1 MQSQL
6 NIPRVTYTPKL
17 ATYMRKKGWRH
28 IAIGHASAC
37 GCCVDL
43 SEVATRFVDDAA
55 ADKLRAKGCVELHG
69 ELGSVLV
76 ARGMEY
82 DSSVE
87 LGLRSFFGAK
97 DITASGRGVC
107 STPLV
112 GCGMERILPPATAH
126 SEHLLTRNRLF
137 TDADM
142 RVEKGR

>member
-17 ATYMRKKGWRH
+17 ATYMRKKGWNH
-28 IAIGHASAC
+28 IAIEHASAC

-55 ADKLRAKGCVELHG
+55 ADKLRAKGCVEL
-69 ELGSVLV
+69 GSVLV

-82 DSSVE
+82 DNAVE

-97 DITASGRGVC
+97 DITVRGIR
-107 STPLV
+107 SWSL
-112 GCGMERILPPATAH
+112 
-126 SEHLLTRNRLF
+126 
-137 TDADM
+137 
-142 RVEKGR
+142 

>member
-28 IAIGHASAC
+28 IAIEQASAC

-43 SEVATRFVDDAA
+43 SEVATRFIDGAA
-55 ADKLRAKGCVELHG
+55 ADKLRTKGCVELHG

-82 DSSVE
+82 DNSVE

-97 DITASGRGVC
+97 DITVRGIR
-107 STPLV
+107 SWSL
-112 GCGMERILPPATAH
+112 
-126 SEHLLTRNRLF
+126 
-137 TDADM
+137 
-142 RVEKGR
+142 

>member
-1 MQSQL
+1 MQSQP

-17 ATYMRKKGWRH
+17 ATYMRKKGWHH
-28 IAIGHASAC
+28 IAIEHASAC

-82 DSSVE
+82 DDAVE

-97 DITASGRGVC
+97 DITVRGIR
-107 STPLV
+107 SWSL
-112 GCGMERILPPATAH
+112 
-126 SEHLLTRNRLF
+126 
-137 TDADM
+137 
-142 RVEKGR
+142 

>member
-17 ATYMRKKGWRH
+17 AMYMRKKGWRH
-28 IAIGHASAC
+28 IAIEQASAC

-76 ARGMEY
+76 ARRDG
-82 DSSVE
+82 
-87 LGLRSFFGAK
+87 
-97 DITASGRGVC
+97 I
-107 STPLV
+107 
-112 GCGMERILPPATAH
+112 
-126 SEHLLTRNRLF
+126 
-137 TDADM
+137 
-142 RVEKGR
+142 

>member
-28 IAIGHASAC
+28 IAIEQASAC

-43 SEVATRFVDDAA
+43 SEVATRFVDDAE
-55 ADKLRAKGCVELHG
+55 ADKLHG

-82 DSSVE
+82 DNSVE

-97 DITASGRGVC
+97 DITVRGIR
-107 STPLV
+107 SWSL
-112 GCGMERILPPATAH
+112 
-126 SEHLLTRNRLF
+126 
-137 TDADM
+137 
-142 RVEKGR
+142 

>member
-17 ATYMRKKGWRH
+17 ATYMRKKGWHH
-28 IAIGHASAC
+28 IAIEQASAC

-82 DSSVE
+82 DNSVE
-87 LGLRSFFGAK
+87 LGFAAFSARKTSRCA
-97 DITASGRGVC
+97 ASGRGVC

-112 GCGMERILPPATAH
+112 GCGME
-126 SEHLLTRNRLF
+126 
-137 TDADM
+137 
-142 RVEKGR
+142 

>member
-1 MQSQL
+1 MPSQP

-17 ATYMRKKGWRH
+17 ATYMRKKGWHH
-28 IAIGHASAC
+28 IAIEHASAC

-82 DSSVE
+82 DDTVE
-87 LGLRSFFGAK
+87 LGSQLLRREGHHRA
-97 DITASGRGVC
+97 RHQVVE
-107 STPLV
+107 LV
-112 GCGMERILPPATAH
+112 ANP
-126 SEHLLTRNRLF
+126 
-137 TDADM
+137 
-142 RVEKGR
+142 

>member
-28 IAIGHASAC
+28 IAIEQASAC

-55 ADKLRAKGCVELHG
+55 ADKLRAKGCVELRAKGCVELHG

-82 DSSVE
+82 DNAVE

-97 DITASGRGVC
+97 DITVRGIR
-107 STPLV
+107 SWSL
-112 GCGMERILPPATAH
+112 
-126 SEHLLTRNRLF
+126 
-137 TDADM
+137 
-142 RVEKGR
+142 

>member
-1 MQSQL
+1 MQSHL
-6 NIPRVTYTPKL
+6 NIPLVTYTPKL
-17 ATYMRKKGWRH
+17 AAYMSKKGFQH
-28 IAIGHASAC
+28 IAIEHASAC

-82 DSSVE
+82 DDEVE

-97 DITASGRGVC
+97 DITVRGIR
-107 STPLV
+107 SWSL
-112 GCGMERILPPATAH
+112 
-126 SEHLLTRNRLF
+126 
-137 TDADM
+137 
-142 RVEKGR
+142 